1 MRNFVYPAKFEED
14 VEAGGYVVTFRGVRG
29 AVTQGE
35 DLADALEMA
44 TDCLDEAIA
53 GCLLRGDDIPR
64 PSRAR
69 RGERLVPVSALMASK
84 AALYLAMRKSGM
96 NNVQLAK
103 HLSCDEKEVRR
114 MLDPRHQTKIA
125 AIQKALKVL
134 GQALAV
140 CVISDAA
147 NGHGSHGTV

>member
-14 VEAGGYVVTFRGVRG
+14 TETGGYVVTFRDVRG

-35 DLADALEMA
+35 NLADALEMA

-53 GCLLRGDDIPR
+53 GCLLRGDDIPQ

-69 RGERLVPVSALMASK
+69 RGERLVAVSPLMASK
-84 AALYLAMRKSGM
+84 TALYLAMRQAGM
-96 NNVQLAK
+96 NNVQLAAE
-103 HLSCDEKEVRR
+103 LDCDEKEVRR

-125 AIQKALKVL
+125 RIQQALKVFGHTL
-134 GQALAV
+134 SVSIL
-140 CVISDAA
+140 DNAA
-147 NGHGSHGTV
+147 